1 MRHAT
6 DALIR
11 ADSITQGCSG
21 NAVGDAQCF
30 GVGKA
35 QYKWVTWLALSVGG
49 VTLVLEA
56 VGGVMYWKG
65 QFSVEHLGKLFA
77 RSPSSGG
84 VEEA

>member
-1 MRHAT
+1 MRHAA

-11 ADSITQGCSG
+11 ADSITRGCSG

-56 VGGVMYWKG
+56 VGGERGSNDLCRTRDRK
-65 QFSVEHLGKLFA
+65 SV
-77 RSPSSGG
+77 
-84 VEEA
+84 V

>member
-1 MRHAT
+1 MRHAA

-11 ADSITQGCSG
+11 ADSITRGCSG
-21 NAVGDAQCF
+21 NAVGDVQCF

-65 QFSVEHLGKLFA
+65 QFSLEHLGKLFV